1 MSLRIQICCDKAIM
15 AAGMSALLQQHNP
28 DVHVETSPRVV
39 VNSSSGAAPDVLL
52 VVAPVLTIDDRD
64 QLAALSRQSKVILLA
79 KPENAHRAFEALKV
93 GVRAVI
99 SVDSSVEDLVH
110 VIRTVVAVDAM
121 VVPAVARKSL
131 EHFADDPS
139 ATRRRLAAATLTP
152 RETEVMLLLTEGR
165 SNAEIARKLSV
176 SDATV
181 RTHVHHVLRKLG
193 AGTRAQAV
201 AMAYESQLIGEMSRK
216 LDEA

>member
-1 MSLRIQICCDKAIM
+1 MSLRILICCDKAIM

-28 DVHVETSPRVV
+28 DVRVETSPRATV
-39 VNSSSGAAPDVLL
+39 SLTPDTAPDVLL
-52 VVAPVLTIDDRD
+52 VVAPLLTIDDRD
-64 QLAALSRQSKVILLA
+64 QLFALAQHTKVILLA

-99 SVDSSVEDLVH
+99 SVESSVEDLVH

-131 EHFADDPS
+131 EHFSDAPS
-139 ATRRRLAAATLTP
+139 AARTRLAAATLTP

-176 SDATV
+176 SEATV

-193 AGTRAQAV
+193 VGTRAQAV

-216 LDEA
+216 LDQA